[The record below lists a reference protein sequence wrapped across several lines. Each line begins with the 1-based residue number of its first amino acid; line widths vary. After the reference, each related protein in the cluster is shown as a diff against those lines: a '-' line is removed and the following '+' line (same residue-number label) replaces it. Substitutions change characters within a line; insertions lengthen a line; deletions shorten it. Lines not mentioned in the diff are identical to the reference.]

1 MIKSLPDNGEKIRI
15 KIREFHKEIGLRE
28 AQEKEFVE
36 AFDKSM
42 RIEESK
48 ENEDSNSK
56 EKDVKGKAETN
67 VLLIHF
73 IFFSFSLLTFISFL
87 SF

>member
-56 EKDVKGKAETN
+56 EKERDAKGKGHQITETN

-73 IFFSFSLLTFISFL
+73 FLLL
-87 SF
+87 